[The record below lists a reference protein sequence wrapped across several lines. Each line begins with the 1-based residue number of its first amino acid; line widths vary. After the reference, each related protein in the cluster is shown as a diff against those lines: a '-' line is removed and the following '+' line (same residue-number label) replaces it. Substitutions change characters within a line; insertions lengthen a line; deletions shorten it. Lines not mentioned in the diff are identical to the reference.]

1 MKNKRYLYGMIG
13 LLSLIGF
20 VGVFTEERSFL
31 LFFAFAVDFEYFF
44 KESDE
49 MLDAYMTTSAS
60 RAFYIGMFV
69 TAIVASIDVLL
80 FGETGREALVTGFAK
95 GWAASIIIYTF
106 STAYYSVKEK
116 WVARN
121 D

>member
-1 MKNKRYLYGMIG
+1 MKTKRYFYGLTG

-20 VGVFTEERSFL
+20 IGVFTEERSFL

-69 TAIVASIDVLL
+69 TAMVTLSAVLF
-80 FGETGREALVTGFAK
+80 FGETGKEALVTGFSK
-95 GWAASIIIYTF
+95 GWAVSIILYTV
-106 STAYYSVKEK
+106 STAYYSLKEK
-116 WVARN
+116 LVAKN